1 VFAPLVGALVF
12 KSSKG
17 IFRHFHPDL
26 ANHRK
31 YLQFKVVA
39 TESLP
44 VDIVG
49 EDAKKGLF
57 STSKG

>member
-1 VFAPLVGALVF
+1 VGALVF
-12 KSSKG
+12 KTSEG